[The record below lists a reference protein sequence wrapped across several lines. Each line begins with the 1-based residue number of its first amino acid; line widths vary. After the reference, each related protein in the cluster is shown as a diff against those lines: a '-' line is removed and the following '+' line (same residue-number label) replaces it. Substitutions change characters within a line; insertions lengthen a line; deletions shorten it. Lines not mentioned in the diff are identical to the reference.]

1 MVTLEHHDRPV
12 QFGHVQTQVVRP
24 DLFIS
29 RVGENL
35 RMFQESET
43 SPGERASVYPP
54 LPCPARRYLVASHAV
69 AVENTHFLV
78 LLTGHVVQALVGLH
92 VTDLERNHRGS
103 QQSLGSP

>member
-1 MVTLEHHDRPV
+1 MVTLEHHDWPV

-35 RMFQESET
+35 PRFQGLKT
-43 SPGERASVYPP
+43 SAEERVSVF
-54 LPCPARRYLVASHAV
+54 LHSSAWWYLVASHAV

-78 LLTGHVVQALVGLH
+78 LLAGHVVQALVGLH
-92 VTDLERNHRGS
+92 VPDLKINRTAS
-103 QQSLGSP
+103 QRL